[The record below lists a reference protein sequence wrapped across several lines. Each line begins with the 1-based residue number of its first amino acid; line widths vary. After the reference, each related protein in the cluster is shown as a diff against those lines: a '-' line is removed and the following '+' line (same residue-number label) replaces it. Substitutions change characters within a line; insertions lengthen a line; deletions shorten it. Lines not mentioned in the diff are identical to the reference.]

1 MFIFTLV
8 HKQYNKLSTERGDQM
23 KESKIFLFM
32 AFVTMLILFSIIPEV
47 SFATK
52 DCSERGKGNQN
63 KYISEGVRNLSN
75 NNTGDAGDSA
85 IDKERLQIN
94 SSVKD
99 RNRTSDYKQEKK
111 PNN

>member
-1 MFIFTLV
+1 
-8 HKQYNKLSTERGDQM
+8 M
-23 KESKIFLFM
+23 KESYFFRFVIFL
-32 AFVTMLILFSIIPEV
+32 TMLILFSIVHEV

-52 DCSERGKGNQN
+52 DSSERGKGNQN

-75 NNTGDAGDSA
+75 NNTGDAGDFA

-99 RNRTSDYKQEKK
+99 RNRTSDYKQEK
-111 PNN
+111 NQIIEEAV

>member
-1 MFIFTLV
+1 
-8 HKQYNKLSTERGDQM
+8 M

-32 AFVTMLILFSIIPEV
+32 AYLTMLILFSIISKV

-52 DCSERGKGNQN
+52 DSSERGKGNKN

-75 NNTGDAGDSA
+75 HDTGDAGDSA

-94 SSVKD
+94 FSIKD

-111 PNN
+111 SNN

>member
-1 MFIFTLV
+1 
-8 HKQYNKLSTERGDQM
+8 M
-23 KESKIFLFM
+23 KESKIFLFT
-32 AFVTMLILFSIIPEV
+32 AFVTMLILFSIISKV

-52 DCSERGKGNQN
+52 DYSKRGKGNQN